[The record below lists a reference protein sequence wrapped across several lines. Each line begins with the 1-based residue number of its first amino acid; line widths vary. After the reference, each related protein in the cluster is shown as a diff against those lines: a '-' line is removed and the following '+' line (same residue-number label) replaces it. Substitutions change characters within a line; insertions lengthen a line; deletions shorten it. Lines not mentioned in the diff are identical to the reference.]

1 MKENG
6 NSLLVEDKSFIDL
19 LTEENLS
26 KIDIDPRLIDCFKRV
41 TDKLQTYFNAN
52 GYTSQR
58 DYKKFFEEYLFK
70 DMDSKLR
77 IRVSDEPSKI
87 GAAGFYIHN
96 QGITEIH
103 IDETYLNKEETLD
116 QIFCHE
122 FIHFLVMR
130 ELDVAEY
137 PDPEIKN
144 GGFINEALT
153 EMLTQQ
159 IYPNSNSYQPQVNML
174 KFANLLTG
182 NVNNYSLFLRGKVDC
197 KGGASAWNNF
207 YASANAYQLS
217 CADKKFLMR
226 DAINDPNYISAQRC
240 IIQANISPHLIS
252 SFSDYRKWLS
262 ILQQRPVIDND
273 FIDKLFTGMDRSLVS
288 NLGLRNENLKDIMY
302 RQLSDY
308 RQISSALSMY
318 DDKDVYEFEIAG
330 HKAAI
335 DKDRTLYGMG
345 SYSSS
350 WNPNTGIWELN
361 VGNETLKLDM
371 NTIDF
376 TKRKEELLK
385 RQQTIQ
391 KYFLSNSKDDVKSVE
406 QVAKKEGLVKLEK
419 FTLPNVTGKKKS
431 TVVYVATYNDRIE
444 ILNNSTQIG
453 ELENINSAQYIGLT
467 STDLKVGAI
476 YSKPLDNI
484 DKGIVFSKIN
494 QKSLHSRT
502 ISLLASRLTP
512 TLNKDQI
519 TKLIEQYKQSDEY
532 DAEDNLTAKELNEFA
547 IRQYAN
553 IQYEKMSEEQK
564 KALYDEIIKSNEQF
578 VISMKD
584 GKVDVSLLF
593 GNKYVMAFKGQS
605 ELLVDT
611 KGNGLYNEQ
620 FEVLSKT
627 SAVKKI
633 SDSSVIQTN
642 SEGNIIFKENKE
654 DNEKMDEVK
663 RENEQSADSE
673 LLNEYNKQLAELQTK
688 YGTISKQMEDLMQQN
703 VSNPT
708 SNYQEKLN
716 TLIQER
722 DKISKEM
729 EPVVKSQR
737 NLQQAVDLKEEQ
749 EHKAVIS
756 QVERLLSTR
765 IKATTDTGR
774 FVKTDMG
781 MFPQMD
787 MKDSSMLIK
796 EQGQIIQNLNDLY
809 FNGEIDL
816 KSKQKMVAEVSKE
829 YQKMIKSA
837 PKPSLDKTGDDNQRE
852 KEQEHKAVISQVEK
866 LLSTRIK
873 ATTDTGRFVKT
884 DMGMFPQM
892 DIKDSAMLIKE
903 QGQIIQNLNDLYFN
917 GEIDLKSKQKMA
929 TEVSKEYQ
937 KMINSAP
944 KPSLNKTVVDN
955 SRENKPNE
963 PKEQEYRHKYGYDM
977 MSEDEKKIFEEIL
990 GQQRDNEQEK
1000 IEQEGTYK
1008 DKMFDM
1014 DELFRE
1020 EQLREEIN
1028 REQGE
1033 IHQNR
1038 RRHM

>member
-26 KIDIDPRLIDCFKRV
+26 KIDIDPRLIDSFKRV

-87 GAAGFYIHN
+87 GASGFYIHN

-197 KGGASAWNNF
+197 KGGASAWKNF
-207 YASANAYQLS
+207 FASANAYQLS
-217 CADKKFLMR
+217 CADKNFLMR
-226 DAINDPNYISAQRC
+226 DAINDPNYINAQRC

-444 ILNNSTQIG
+444 ILNNPTQIG

-502 ISLLASRLTP
+502 ISLLASKLTP

-564 KALYDEIIKSNEQF
+564 KALYDEIIESNEKF

-593 GNKYVMAFKGQS
+593 GNKYVTAFKGQS

-611 KGNGLYNEQ
+611 KGKGLYNEQ
-620 FEVLSKT
+620 FEILSKT

-642 SEGNIIFKENKE
+642 SDGNIIFKENKE

-663 RENEQSADSE
+663 RENASE

-688 YGTISKQMEDLMQQN
+688 YGTISKQMEDLMKQN
-703 VSNPT
+703 ASSPT
-708 SNYQEKLN
+708 SDYQEKLN

-737 NLQQAVDLKEEQ
+737 NLQQAVN
-749 EHKAVIS
+749 
-756 QVERLLSTR
+756 
-765 IKATTDTGR
+765 
-774 FVKTDMG
+774 F
-781 MFPQMD
+781 
-787 MKDSSMLIK
+787 
-796 EQGQIIQNLNDLY
+796 
-809 FNGEIDL
+809 
-816 KSKQKMVAEVSKE
+816 
-829 YQKMIKSA
+829 
-837 PKPSLDKTGDDNQRE
+837 E

-866 LLSTRIK
+866 LLSTKIK
-873 ATTDTGRFVKT
+873 ATTATGRFVKT
-884 DMGMFPQM
+884 DRGMFPQM
-892 DIKDSAMLIKE
+892 DIKDSLTLIKE
-903 QGQIIQNLNDLYFN
+903 QGQIVQSLNDLYFN
-917 GEIDLKSKQKMA
+917 GEIDLRSKQKM
-929 TEVSKEYQ
+929 TIEVIKEYQ
-937 KMINSAP
+937 KMIKDAP
-944 KPSLNKTVVDN
+944 RPSLDKTGADN
-955 SRENKPNE
+955 QKENKPNVPNSNDE
-963 PKEQEYRHKYGYDM
+963 EQEYRHKYGYDM
-977 MSEDEKKIFEEIL
+977 MSEDEKEIFEERL
-990 GQQRDNEQEK
+990 RQQREKEKLEEERELNGYQFGEK
-1000 IEQEGTYK
+1000 IEQEETYK

-1020 EQLREEIN
+1020 EQIIEEIN
-1028 REQGE
+1028 REQEE
-1033 IHQNR
+1033 IHQNH

>member
-1 MKENG
+1 MKENE

-26 KIDIDPRLIDCFKRV
+26 KIDIDPRLVDSFKRV

-87 GAAGFYIHN
+87 GAAGLYRHN

-103 IDETYLNKEETLD
+103 IDETYLNDEEYLD
-116 QIFCHE
+116 QVFCHE
-122 FIHFLVMR
+122 FIHFLAMR
-130 ELDVAEY
+130 ELDSVEY

-207 YASANAYQLS
+207 YASANAYQRS
-217 CADKKFLMR
+217 WADKGFLMR
-226 DAINDPNYISAQRC
+226 DAINDSNYISAQRC
-240 IIQANISPHLIS
+240 IIQANISSHLIS
-252 SFSDYRKWLS
+252 SFSDYRKWVS
-262 ILQQRPVIDND
+262 ILQQRPVPDND
-273 FIDKLFTGMDRSLVS
+273 FIDKLFTDMDRSLVS
-288 NLGLRNENLKDIMY
+288 NLGLKNENLKDIMY

-318 DDKDVYEFEIAG
+318 DGKDVYEFEIAG
-330 HKAAI
+330 HKVAI
-335 DKDRTLYGMG
+335 DKDRNLYGMG
-345 SYSSS
+345 IYSSS
-350 WNPNTGIWELN
+350 WDPSTGIFKLKVGDENLEL
-361 VGNETLKLDM
+361 DI

-376 TKRKEELLK
+376 TKRKKELLEK
-385 RQQTIQ
+385 QQTIP
-391 KYFLSNSKDDVKSVE
+391 KYFSSTSKADVKSVE

-419 FTLPNVTGKKKS
+419 FTLPNVTGKKNP

-444 ILNNSTQIG
+444 ILNNPAQIG

-476 YSKPLDNI
+476 YSKPLDSI

-502 ISLLASRLTP
+502 ISLLASKITP
-512 TLNKDQI
+512 TLNKDKI
-519 TKLIEQYKQSDEY
+519 TELIEQYKQSDEY
-532 DAEDNLTAKELNEFA
+532 DVADNFTDKDLQEFA
-547 IRQYAN
+547 ISKYAN

-593 GNKYVMAFKGQS
+593 GNKYVTAFKGQS

-611 KGNGLYNEQ
+611 NGKGLYNEQ
-620 FEVLSKT
+620 FEILSKT
-627 SAVKKI
+627 SAVKKT
-633 SDSSVIQTN
+633 SDSSIVQTN
-642 SEGNIIFKENKE
+642 SDGNIIFKENKE

-663 RENEQSADSE
+663 RENEQSTASE
-673 LLNEYNKQLAELQTK
+673 LLSEYDKRLAELQVK

-703 VSNPT
+703 ASSPT

-737 NLQQAVDLKEEQ
+737 NLQQVVAFEKEQ

-756 QVERLLSTR
+756 QVEKLLSTK

-787 MKDSSMLIK
+787 MKDSVTLIK
-796 EQGQIIQNLNDLY
+796 EQGQTIQSLNDLY

-816 KSKQKMVAEVSKE
+816 KSKQKMTIEVIKE
-829 YQKMIKSA
+829 YQKMIKDA
-837 PKPSLDKTGDDNQRE
+837 PRPSLDKTGADNQRE
-852 KEQEHKAVISQVEK
+852 NKHNVPNSNGKEQQ
-866 LLSTRIK
+866 
-873 ATTDTGRFVKT
+873 
-884 DMGMFPQM
+884 
-892 DIKDSAMLIKE
+892 
-903 QGQIIQNLNDLYFN
+903 
-917 GEIDLKSKQKMA
+917 
-929 TEVSKEYQ
+929 
-937 KMINSAP
+937 
-944 KPSLNKTVVDN
+944 
-955 SRENKPNE
+955 
-963 PKEQEYRHKYGYDM
+963 YRHKYGYDM
-977 MSEDEKKIFEEIL
+977 MSEDEKEIFEEML
-990 GQQRDNEQEK
+990 SQEREK
-1000 IEQEGTYK
+1000 EKLEEGGDSNKYQFEEKTETDK
-1008 DKMFDM
+1008 GKMFDM

-1020 EQLREEIN
+1020 EQIIKEIN
-1028 REQGE
+1028 REQEE
-1033 IHQNR
+1033 IHQNH

>member
-26 KIDIDPRLIDCFKRV
+26 KIDIDPRLVDSFKRV

-103 IDETYLNKEETLD
+103 IDETYLNDEEYLD
-116 QIFCHE
+116 QVFCHE

-130 ELDVAEY
+130 GLDSVEY

-159 IYPNSNSYQPQVNML
+159 IYPNSNAYQPQVNML

-207 YASANAYQLS
+207 FASANAYQRS
-217 CADKKFLMR
+217 CVDKKFLMK
-226 DAINDPNYISAQRC
+226 DAINDSNYISAQRC
-240 IIQANISPHLIS
+240 IIQANISSHLIS
-252 SFSDYRKWLS
+252 SFSDYRKWVS
-262 ILQQRPVIDND
+262 ILQQRPVPDND
-273 FIDKLFTGMDRSLVS
+273 FIDKLFTDMDRSLVS
-288 NLGLRNENLKDIMY
+288 NLGLKNENLKDIMY

-318 DDKDVYEFEIAG
+318 DGKDVYEFEIAG
-330 HKAAI
+330 HKVAI
-335 DKDRTLYGMG
+335 DKDRNLYGMG
-345 SYSSS
+345 IYSSS
-350 WNPNTGIWELN
+350 WDPSTGIFKLTVGDENLEL
-361 VGNETLKLDM
+361 DI

-376 TKRKEELLK
+376 TKRKKELLEK
-385 RQQTIQ
+385 QQTIP
-391 KYFLSNSKDDVKSVE
+391 KYFSSTSKDDVKSVE

-419 FTLPNVTGKKKS
+419 FTLPNVTGKKNP

-444 ILNNSTQIG
+444 ILNNPTKIG

-476 YSKPLDNI
+476 YSKPLDSI

-494 QKSLHSRT
+494 QKSLQSRT
-502 ISLLASRLTP
+502 ISLLASKITP

-519 TKLIEQYKQSDEY
+519 AQLIEQYKQSDEY
-532 DAEDNLTAKELNEFA
+532 DVEDNLTDKDLQEFA
-547 IRQYAN
+547 ISKYAN
-553 IQYEKMSEEQK
+553 IQYEKMSGEQK
-564 KALYDEIIKSNEQF
+564 KVLYDEIIKSNEQF

-593 GNKYVMAFKGQS
+593 GSKYVMAFKGQS

-611 KGNGLYNEQ
+611 NGKGLYNEQ
-620 FEVLSKT
+620 FEILSKT
-627 SAVKKI
+627 SSVKKI

-654 DNEKMDEVK
+654 DNVKMGEVK
-663 RENEQSADSE
+663 RENEQSTDSE
-673 LLNEYNKQLAELQTK
+673 LPSEYDKQLAELQAK
-688 YGTISKQMEDLMQQN
+688 YGTISKQMENLMQQN
-703 VSNPT
+703 ASNTIP
-708 SNYQEKLN
+708 NYQERLN
-716 TLIQER
+716 TLIRER

-737 NLQQAVDLKEEQ
+737 NLQQAVD
-749 EHKAVIS
+749 
-756 QVERLLSTR
+756 
-765 IKATTDTGR
+765 
-774 FVKTDMG
+774 F
-781 MFPQMD
+781 
-787 MKDSSMLIK
+787 
-796 EQGQIIQNLNDLY
+796 
-809 FNGEIDL
+809 
-816 KSKQKMVAEVSKE
+816 
-829 YQKMIKSA
+829 
-837 PKPSLDKTGDDNQRE
+837 E

-866 LLSTRIK
+866 LLSTKIK
-873 ATTDTGRFVKT
+873 ATTATGRFVKT

-892 DIKDSAMLIKE
+892 DIKDSVTLIKE
-903 QGQIIQNLNDLYFN
+903 QGQTIQGLNDLYFN
-917 GEIDLKSKQKMA
+917 GEIDLKSKQKM
-929 TEVSKEYQ
+929 TIEVIKEYQ
-937 KMINSAP
+937 KMIKDAP
-944 KPSLNKTVVDN
+944 RPSLDKTGADN
-955 SRENKPNE
+955 QRENKPNVSNSNG
-963 PKEQEYRHKYGYDM
+963 KEQQYRHKYGYDM
-977 MSEDEKKIFEEIL
+977 MSEDEKEIFEEML
-990 GQQRDNEQEK
+990 SQEREK
-1000 IEQEGTYK
+1000 EKLEEGGDSNKYQFEEKTETDK
-1008 DKMFDM
+1008 GKMFDM

-1020 EQLREEIN
+1020 EQMIEEIN
-1028 REQGE
+1028 REQEE
-1033 IHQNR
+1033 IHQNH

>member
-6 NSLLVEDKSFIDL
+6 NSLIVEDKSFIDL

-26 KIDIDPRLIDCFKRV
+26 KIDIDPRLIDSFKRV

-87 GAAGFYIHN
+87 GAAGLYRHN

-103 IDETYLNKEETLD
+103 IDETYLNNEETLD
-116 QIFCHE
+116 SIFCHE
-122 FIHFLVMR
+122 FIHFLAMR
-130 ELDVAEY
+130 ELDSVEY
-137 PDPEIKN
+137 PDSEIKN

-226 DAINDPNYISAQRC
+226 DAINDSNYISAQRC

-252 SFSDYRKWLS
+252 SFGDYRKWVS

-273 FIDKLFTGMDRSLVS
+273 FIDKLFTDMDRSLVS
-288 NLGLRNENLKDIMY
+288 NLGLKNENLKDIMY

-330 HKAAI
+330 HRAAI

-350 WNPNTGIWELN
+350 WNPNTGIWKLKVGDENLEL
-361 VGNETLKLDM
+361 DI

-376 TKRKEELLK
+376 TKRKKELLEK
-385 RQQTIQ
+385 QQTIP
-391 KYFLSNSKDDVKSVE
+391 KYFSSTSKDDVKSVE

-419 FTLPNVTGKKKS
+419 FTLPNVMGKKDS
-431 TVVYVATYNDRIE
+431 TIVYVATYNDRIE
-444 ILNNSTQIG
+444 ILNNPTQIG

-467 STDLKVGAI
+467 STDLKVAAI

-494 QKSLHSRT
+494 QKSLQFRK
-502 ISLLASRLTP
+502 ISLLTSKLTS

-532 DAEDNLTAKELNEFA
+532 DAEDNLTAKEWKEFA

-578 VISMKD
+578 VISMKG

-593 GNKYVMAFKGQS
+593 GNKYVTAFKGQS

-611 KGNGLYNEQ
+611 KGKGLYNEQ
-620 FEVLSKT
+620 FEILSKT
-627 SAVKKI
+627 SAVKKT

-642 SEGNIIFKENKE
+642 SDGNIIFKENKE
-654 DNEKMDEVK
+654 DNEKIDEVK
-663 RENEQSADSE
+663 RENASE
-673 LLNEYNKQLAELQTK
+673 LLNEYNKQLAELQAK
-688 YGTISKQMEDLMQQN
+688 YGTISKQMENLMQQN
-703 VSNPT
+703 ASSPT
-708 SNYQEKLN
+708 SDYQEKLN

-737 NLQQAVDLKEEQ
+737 NLQQAVD
-749 EHKAVIS
+749 
-756 QVERLLSTR
+756 
-765 IKATTDTGR
+765 
-774 FVKTDMG
+774 F
-781 MFPQMD
+781 
-787 MKDSSMLIK
+787 
-796 EQGQIIQNLNDLY
+796 
-809 FNGEIDL
+809 
-816 KSKQKMVAEVSKE
+816 
-829 YQKMIKSA
+829 
-837 PKPSLDKTGDDNQRE
+837 E
-852 KEQEHKAVISQVEK
+852 KEQEHKAVISQVEE
-866 LLSTRIK
+866 LLSTKIK
-873 ATTDTGRFVKT
+873 ATTTTGRFVKT

-892 DIKDSAMLIKE
+892 DIKDSLTLIKE
-903 QGQIIQNLNDLYFN
+903 QGQIVQSLNDLYFN
-917 GEIDLKSKQKMA
+917 GEIDLRSKQKM
-929 TEVSKEYQ
+929 TIEVIKEYQ
-937 KMINSAP
+937 KMIKDAP
-944 KPSLNKTVVDN
+944 RPSLDKTGADN
-955 SRENKPNE
+955 QRENNPNVSSPNDE
-963 PKEQEYRHKYGYDM
+963 EQEYRHKYGYDM
-977 MSEDEKKIFEEIL
+977 MSEDEKEIFEERL
-990 GQQRDNEQEK
+990 RQQREKLEEERDLNGYQFGEK
-1000 IEQEGTYK
+1000 IEQEETYK
-1008 DKMFDM
+1008 DRMFDM

-1020 EQLREEIN
+1020 EQIIEEIN
-1028 REQGE
+1028 REQE
-1033 IHQNR
+1033 ETHQNH

>member
-1 MKENG
+1 MKENE

-26 KIDIDPRLIDCFKRV
+26 KIDIDSRLVDSFKRV

-87 GAAGFYIHN
+87 GAAGLYIHN
-96 QGITEIH
+96 QEITEIH
-103 IDETYLNKEETLD
+103 IDETYLNNEETLD
-116 QIFCHE
+116 SIFCHE
-122 FIHFLVMR
+122 FIHFLAMR
-130 ELDVAEY
+130 GLDSVEY

-159 IYPNSNSYQPQVNML
+159 IYPNSNAYQPQVNML

-207 YASANAYQLS
+207 FASANAYQRS

-226 DAINDPNYISAQRC
+226 DAINDSNYISAQRY
-240 IIQANISPHLIS
+240 IIQANISSHLLS
-252 SFSDYRKWLS
+252 SFSDYRKWVS

-273 FIDKLFTGMDRSLVS
+273 FIDKLFTDMDRSLVS
-288 NLGLRNENLKDIMY
+288 NLGLKNENLKDIMY

-318 DDKDVYEFEIAG
+318 DGKDVYEFEIAG

-335 DKDRTLYGMG
+335 DKDRNLYSMG

-350 WNPNTGIWELN
+350 WDPSTGI
-361 VGNETLKLDM
+361 LKLKVGDENLELDI

-376 TKRKEELLK
+376 TKRKKELLEK
-385 RQQTIQ
+385 QQTVP
-391 KYFLSNSKDDVKSVE
+391 KYFSSTSKDDVKSVE

-419 FTLPNVTGKKKS
+419 FTLPNVTGKKNP

-444 ILNNSTQIG
+444 ILNNPTKIG

-476 YSKPLDNI
+476 YSKPLDSI

-494 QKSLHSRT
+494 QKSLQSRT
-502 ISLLASRLTP
+502 ISLLASKITP

-519 TKLIEQYKQSDEY
+519 AQLIGQYKQSDEY
-532 DAEDNLTAKELNEFA
+532 DVEDNLTDKDLQEFA
-547 IRQYAN
+547 ISKYAN
-553 IQYEKMSEEQK
+553 IQYEKMSGEQK
-564 KALYDEIIKSNEQF
+564 KVLYDEIIKSNEQF

-593 GNKYVMAFKGQS
+593 GSKYVTAFKGQS

-611 KGNGLYNEQ
+611 KDNGLYNEQ
-620 FEVLSKT
+620 FEILSKT
-627 SAVKKI
+627 SSVKKI

-642 SEGNIIFKENKE
+642 SEGNIIFKENKD
-654 DNEKMDEVK
+654 DNVKMGDVK
-663 RENEQSADSE
+663 RENEQSTASE
-673 LLNEYNKQLAELQTK
+673 LLSEYDKRLAELQAK

-703 VSNPT
+703 VSNT
-708 SNYQEKLN
+708 ISNYQERLN

-737 NLQQAVDLKEEQ
+737 NLQQAVD
-749 EHKAVIS
+749 
-756 QVERLLSTR
+756 
-765 IKATTDTGR
+765 
-774 FVKTDMG
+774 F
-781 MFPQMD
+781 
-787 MKDSSMLIK
+787 
-796 EQGQIIQNLNDLY
+796 
-809 FNGEIDL
+809 
-816 KSKQKMVAEVSKE
+816 
-829 YQKMIKSA
+829 
-837 PKPSLDKTGDDNQRE
+837 E

-866 LLSTRIK
+866 LLSTKIK
-873 ATTDTGRFVKT
+873 ATTATGRFVKT

-892 DIKDSAMLIKE
+892 DIKDSLTLIKE
-903 QGQIIQNLNDLYFN
+903 QGQIVQSLNDLYFN
-917 GEIDLKSKQKMA
+917 GEIDLKSKQKM
-929 TEVSKEYQ
+929 TIEVIKEYQ
-937 KMINSAP
+937 KMIKDAP
-944 KPSLNKTVVDN
+944 RPSLDKTGADN
-955 SRENKPNE
+955 QKENKPNV
-963 PKEQEYRHKYGYDM
+963 PNSNGKEQQYRYKYGYDM
-977 MSEDEKKIFEEIL
+977 MSEDEKEIFEERL
-990 GQQRDNEQEK
+990 RQQREKEKLEEERELNGYQFGEK
-1000 IEQEGTYK
+1000 IETDKG
-1008 DKMFDM
+1008 KMFDM

-1020 EQLREEIN
+1020 EQMIEEIN
-1028 REQGE
+1028 REQEE
-1033 IHQNR
+1033 IHQNH

>member
-87 GAAGFYIHN
+87 GATGFYIHN

-103 IDETYLNKEETLD
+103 IDEAYLNKEETLD
-116 QIFCHE
+116 SIFCHE

-130 ELDVAEY
+130 ELDVLEF

-197 KGGASAWNNF
+197 KGGASAWKNF
-207 YASANAYQLS
+207 FASANAYQLS
-217 CADKKFLMR
+217 CADKNFLMR
-226 DAINDPNYISAQRC
+226 DAINDPNYINAQRC
-240 IIQANISPHLIS
+240 IIQANISSHLIS

-262 ILQQRPVIDND
+262 ILQQRPVPDND
-273 FIDKLFTGMDRSLVS
+273 FIDKLFTDMDRSLVS
-288 NLGLRNENLKDIMY
+288 NLGLKNENLKDIMY

-330 HKAAI
+330 HRAAI

-350 WNPNTGIWELN
+350 WNPNTEIWELK

-376 TKRKEELLK
+376 TKRKKELLK
-385 RQQTIQ
+385 RQETIQ

-419 FTLPNVTGKKKS
+419 FTLPNVTGKKNP
-431 TVVYVATYNDRIE
+431 TVVYVATYNDRME
-444 ILNNSTQIG
+444 ILNNPTKIS

-494 QKSLHSRT
+494 QKSLQSRI
-502 ISLLASRLTP
+502 ISLLASKITP
-512 TLNKDQI
+512 TLNKNQI
-519 TKLIEQYKQSDEY
+519 AQLIEQYKQSDEY
-532 DAEDNLTAKELNEFA
+532 DVEDNLTAKELKEFA
-547 IRQYAN
+547 ISQYAN
-553 IQYEKMSEEQK
+553 IQYEKMSAEQK
-564 KALYDEIIKSNEQF
+564 KALYDEIIKSSEKF
-578 VISMKD
+578 LISMKG

-593 GNKYVMAFKGQS
+593 ESKYVTAFKGQA

-611 KGNGLYNEQ
+611 NGKGLYNEQ
-620 FEVLSKT
+620 FEILSKT
-627 SAVKKI
+627 STLKKI

-642 SEGNIIFKENKE
+642 SEGNIIFKQNKG
-654 DNEKMDEVK
+654 DNEKMNEVK
-663 RENEQSADSE
+663 RENEQSAASK
-673 LLNEYNKQLAELQTK
+673 LLNEYNKRLAELQAK
-688 YGTISKQMEDLMQQN
+688 YGTISKQMENLMQQN
-703 VSNPT
+703 VSSPT

-737 NLQQAVDLKEEQ
+737 NLQQAVD
-749 EHKAVIS
+749 
-756 QVERLLSTR
+756 
-765 IKATTDTGR
+765 
-774 FVKTDMG
+774 F
-781 MFPQMD
+781 
-787 MKDSSMLIK
+787 
-796 EQGQIIQNLNDLY
+796 
-809 FNGEIDL
+809 
-816 KSKQKMVAEVSKE
+816 
-829 YQKMIKSA
+829 
-837 PKPSLDKTGDDNQRE
+837 E

-866 LLSTRIK
+866 LLSTKIK

-937 KMINSAP
+937 KMIKSAP

-955 SRENKPNE
+955 PRENKPNE

-1020 EQLREEIN
+1020 EQLMEEIN
-1028 REQGE
+1028 REQEE
-1033 IHQNR
+1033 IHQNH

>member
-6 NSLLVEDKSFIDL
+6 NSLLVKDKSFIDL

-26 KIDIDPRLIDCFKRV
+26 KIDIDSRLVDSFKRV
-41 TDKLQTYFNAN
+41 TDKLQTYFNVN

-87 GAAGFYIHN
+87 GAAGLYIHN
-96 QGITEIH
+96 QEITEIH
-103 IDETYLNKEETLD
+103 IDETYLNNEETLD
-116 QIFCHE
+116 SIFCHE

-130 ELDVAEY
+130 GLDSVEY

-159 IYPNSNSYQPQVNML
+159 IYPNSNAYQPQVNML

-207 YASANAYQLS
+207 FASANAYQRS
-217 CADKKFLMR
+217 CVDKKFLMR
-226 DAINDPNYISAQRC
+226 DAINDSNYISAQRC
-240 IIQANISPHLIS
+240 IIQANISSHLIS
-252 SFSDYRKWLS
+252 SFSDYRKWVS
-262 ILQQRPVIDND
+262 ILQQRPVPDND
-273 FIDKLFTGMDRSLVS
+273 FIDKLFTDMDRSLVS
-288 NLGLRNENLKDIMY
+288 NLGLKNENLKDIMY

-318 DDKDVYEFEIAG
+318 DGKDVYEFEIAG

-335 DKDRTLYGMG
+335 DKDRNLYGMG
-345 SYSSS
+345 IYSSS
-350 WNPNTGIWELN
+350 WNPSTGIFKLKVGDENLEL
-361 VGNETLKLDM
+361 DI

-376 TKRKEELLK
+376 TKRKKELLEK
-385 RQQTIQ
+385 QQTIP
-391 KYFLSNSKDDVKSVE
+391 KYFSSTSKDDVKSVE

-419 FTLPNVTGKKKS
+419 FTLPNVTGKKNP

-444 ILNNSTQIG
+444 ILNNPTKIG

-467 STDLKVGAI
+467 STDLKVAAI
-476 YSKPLDNI
+476 YSKPLDSI
-484 DKGIVFSKIN
+484 DKGIVFSKVN
-494 QKSLHSRT
+494 QKSLQFRT
-502 ISLLASRLTP
+502 ISLLTSKLTS

-519 TKLIEQYKQSDEY
+519 AQLIEQYKQSDEY
-532 DAEDNLTAKELNEFA
+532 DVEDNLTAKEWKEFA

-553 IQYEKMSEEQK
+553 IQYEKMSGEQK
-564 KALYDEIIKSNEQF
+564 KVLYDEIIKSNEQF

-593 GNKYVMAFKGQS
+593 GSKYVMAFKGQS

-611 KGNGLYNEQ
+611 NGKGLYNEQ
-620 FEVLSKT
+620 FEILSKT

-663 RENEQSADSE
+663 RENEQSTDSE
-673 LLNEYNKQLAELQTK
+673 LLSEYDKQLAELQAK

-703 VSNPT
+703 ASNNI
-708 SNYQEKLN
+708 SNYQERLN

-737 NLQQAVDLKEEQ
+737 NLQQVVD
-749 EHKAVIS
+749 S
-756 QVERLLSTR
+756 
-765 IKATTDTGR
+765 
-774 FVKTDMG
+774 
-781 MFPQMD
+781 
-787 MKDSSMLIK
+787 
-796 EQGQIIQNLNDLY
+796 
-809 FNGEIDL
+809 
-816 KSKQKMVAEVSKE
+816 
-829 YQKMIKSA
+829 
-837 PKPSLDKTGDDNQRE
+837 E
-852 KEQEHKAVISQVEK
+852 KEQEHKAVISEVEK
-866 LLSTRIK
+866 LLSTKIK

-892 DIKDSAMLIKE
+892 DIKDSVTLIKE
-903 QGQIIQNLNDLYFN
+903 QGQTIQGLNDLYFN
-917 GEIDLKSKQKMA
+917 GEIDLKSKQKM
-929 TEVSKEYQ
+929 TIEVIKEYQ
-937 KMINSAP
+937 RMIKDASR
-944 KPSLNKTVVDN
+944 PSLDKTGADN
-955 SRENKPNE
+955 QKENKPNVANSNG
-963 PKEQEYRHKYGYDM
+963 KEQQYRHKYGYDM
-977 MSEDEKKIFEEIL
+977 MNEDEKKIFEEML
-990 GQQRDNEQEK
+990 SQEREKEKLEEGRDLNRYQFEEK
-1000 IEQEGTYK
+1000 TETDKG
-1008 DKMFDM
+1008 KMFDM

-1020 EQLREEIN
+1020 EQIIEEIN
-1028 REQGE
+1028 REQEE
-1033 IHQNR
+1033 IHQNH